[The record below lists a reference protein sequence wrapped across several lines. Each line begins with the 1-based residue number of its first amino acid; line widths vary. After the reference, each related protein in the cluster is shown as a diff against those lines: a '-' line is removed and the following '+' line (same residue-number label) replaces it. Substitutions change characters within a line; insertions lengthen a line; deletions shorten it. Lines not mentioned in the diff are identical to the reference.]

1 MRKRLF
7 VLMTLMMVMLPLS
20 SVQVSAASRPIPL
33 TGGYIDPDGEGETDG
48 QRGPLVIPVVEIDG
62 HSLFFVTPCDGCVL
76 RLLDEN
82 RDVVYSTVIPD
93 SAVSL
98 VLPSYLSGK
107 YEIQI
112 IQGDVYFWGY
122 ISL

>member
-1 MRKRLF
+1 MKKII
-7 VLMTLMMVMLPLS
+7 LMLCMLLSIGVSIANTQRVCGTVPL
-20 SVQVSAASRPIPL
+20 QVSI
-33 TGGYIDPDGEGETDG
+33 TDPTQGHKPP
-48 QRGPLVIPVVEIDG
+48 QRGPVVTPSINLEG
-62 HSLFFVTPCDGCVL
+62 YTLFFETPCDGSIL

-98 VLPSYLSGK
+98 VLPSYLSGM